1 MNHGKNNLL
10 KKNIILSVILFI
22 SLIAILNKDA
32 TQLIGI
38 NYSVAEYKIPLY
50 LKLYNF
56 YGRHL
61 NYDYMVNTIT
71 KNSKSDIEKVMT
83 ISKWINDNIEKIPDN
98 VDVIDSHPLTIAQ
111 RRLGTKEQF
120 SDLLSVM
127 LVYADIDAFMWYP
140 QNDHKNAV
148 TLFKVNGNW
157 SIVDPYYG
165 IVFINN
171 KNNHASITEV
181 VRKGTKNNW
190 TIQTLNKKK
199 VDKNNIV
206 QIFGSKFSSI
216 GEAKKHYINKLKKL
230 PTQVEISNK
239 NRFDLGG
246 RAYTQS
252 PFNRLQFM
260 VHNHLKTGLF
270 SNE

>member
-1 MNHGKNNLL
+1 
-10 KKNIILSVILFI
+10 
-22 SLIAILNKDA
+22 
-32 TQLIGI
+32 
-38 NYSVAEYKIPLY
+38 
-50 LKLYNF
+50 
-56 YGRHL
+56 
-61 NYDYMVNTIT
+61 MVDTIT
-71 KNSKSDIEKVMT
+71 RNSKNDIEKVIA
-83 ISKWINDNIEKIPDN
+83 ISKWIKSNIKKIPDN
-98 VDVIDSHPLTIAQ
+98 IDIVDNHPLTIAE
-111 RRLGTKEQF
+111 RRLGTEEQF

-127 LVYADIDAFMWYP
+127 LVYAGVDAFVWHP
-140 QNDHKNAV
+140 PNDHNNAV
-148 TLFKVNGNW
+148 TLFKVNGIW

-165 IVFINN
+165 VVFINN
-171 KNNHASITEV
+171 KNHHASINKV
-181 VRKGTKNNW
+181 GNPDFKNEW
-190 TIQTLNKKK
+190 TIQNLTNEKISQ
-199 VDKNNIV
+199 NNIL

-216 GEAKKHYINKLKKL
+216 GEVKKHYINKLKKL